1 MVRFHTAKFAI
12 SSQHEYFLPFLP
24 LSLIPSLPFFLSP
37 LLEVRI
43 GFEVATVT
51 VNESAVVDIAVS
63 LQGGMLG
70 RTAAVEVTSV
80 DGLATGQIYGY
91 INVTPFSRP

>member
-1 MVRFHTAKFAI
+1 MAGLHTGHFAI
-12 SSQHEYFLPFLP
+12 SSQHEYSLSLPPSLLPSFLPFL
-24 LSLIPSLPFFLSP
+24 LS

-51 VNESAVVDIAVS
+51 VTESAMVDIAVS

-70 RTAAVEVTSV
+70 RMATVEVTSV

-91 INVTPFSRP
+91 TYNIN